1 MFFLHTSTIKFG
13 RWVMLPGF
21 TFLLLKAPG
30 DWCKEGWLFKEV
42 SLSTIFEKMVKIDIS
57 PGFCSKGKLF

>member
-1 MFFLHTSTIKFG
+1 
-13 RWVMLPGF
+13 MLPGF